1 MTMEGPQ
8 NSHVKKET
16 QKNEKCHGPSDGPGR
31 AGCYGT
37 HFNAGMSIAMK
48 SIISVVPFTMRTK
61 NLHVIKKKI
70 DENPEELEQEFVCI
84 PWRLILEEPACKMEL
99 SGSYI
104 CCTELTYIIH
114 LEGFS
119 LKRFSYSA
127 IYYACS
133 NVILFHTIAV

>member
-16 QKNEKCHGPSDGPGR
+16 QKNEKCHGPSRGPGR

-61 NLHVIKKKI
+61 NLHVIPKKNRRKPRRI
-70 DENPEELEQEFVCI
+70 G
-84 PWRLILEEPACKMEL
+84 A
-99 SGSYI
+99 GI
-104 CCTELTYIIH
+104 CLH
-114 LEGFS
+114 S
-119 LKRFSYSA
+119 L
-127 IYYACS
+127 
-133 NVILFHTIAV
+133 AVDSRGTSVQNGAFR